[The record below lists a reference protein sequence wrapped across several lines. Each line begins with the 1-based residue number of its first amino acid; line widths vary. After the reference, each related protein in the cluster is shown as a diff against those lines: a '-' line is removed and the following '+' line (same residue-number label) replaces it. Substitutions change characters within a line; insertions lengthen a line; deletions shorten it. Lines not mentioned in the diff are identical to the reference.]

1 MRSRLQDE
9 TQIRA
14 PTRACGGVRVGDGT
28 SVRCLQHTWYCERT
42 LQHLISKLAQKRNA
56 AVHSRVCGAT
66 LPDRYARSFFCISH
80 FFVFFFSF
88 SKAESGKKKSKKS
101 SCKHTDF
108 SSVKIRC
115 LGLGGQVVRNGPF
128 EGDHR
133 FHFSLFSI
141 MLIFRCF
148 LHRRC
153 SMEMWC
159 PDDKGRESW
168 VWVGPLTGGRA

>member
-9 TQIRA
+9 TEIRA
-14 PTRACGGVRVGDGT
+14 PTRAVVVCAWVMGQVCVVSNTPAIASGLCNISFRNLRKKEMLQCTVV
-28 SVRCLQHTWYCERT
+28 SVVQHYPTDMHA
-42 LQHLISKLAQKRNA
+42 L
-56 AVHSRVCGAT
+56 
-66 LPDRYARSFFCISH
+66 FFCISH

-168 VWVGPLTGGRA
+168 VWVGPLTCGRA